1 MNSNFPR
8 IITLLRKERGLSQK
22 QAASDLQISQAL
34 LSHYEKGIRECGLA
48 FLVRAADFYQVSC
61 DYLLGRTPHR
71 AGGVLKAEDLPETP
85 APVPE
90 NVESG
95 ETQSSLHKK
104 VLTNSVHVLFGLL
117 HTYENEP
124 LTNEATLFLEAA
136 IYKLFRALYLAN
148 PKNPDGLFAFPGP
161 AADGFSTAAMSISAA
176 NFQELLLAE
185 YAGAAPKKP
194 SQKGSVTALSPE
206 VLSLEYPV
214 FSEALFRLIREVET
228 RMNDCQAGR

>member
-1 MNSNFPR
+1 MNNSFPR
-8 IITLLRKERGLSQK
+8 MLTLLRKERGLSQK
-22 QAASDLQISQAL
+22 AAAQELGVSQAL

-136 IYKLFRALYLAN
+136 IYKLFRAL
-148 PKNPDGLFAFPGP
+148 
-161 AADGFSTAAMSISAA
+161 
-176 NFQELLLAE
+176 
-185 YAGAAPKKP
+185 
-194 SQKGSVTALSPE
+194 
-206 VLSLEYPV
+206 
-214 FSEALFRLIREVET
+214 
-228 RMNDCQAGR
+228 